1 MSNTEQRTGGLSVT
15 EAVRA
20 KRAVRAYSAE
30 PVSEELIRAI
40 LSAGRRAQS
49 SKNDQPWTF
58 VVVTEREQLQR
69 LSTAGAYAAHM
80 AASAFTVVL
89 VAPAAYEFDLGQ
101 AAAYMQLAAVE
112 HGIGSCVT
120 TLQNDEASHAI
131 LGVPPELGCRW
142 TITFGYPAEA
152 PAPLKSGGRRP
163 LDEVVRYQRYS

>member
-1 MSNTEQRTGGLSVT
+1 MSNAEQHTGGLTVA
-15 EAVRA
+15 EAIRA

-30 PVSEELIRAI
+30 PVPEELIRAI

-69 LSTAGAYAAHM
+69 LSSAGAYTAHM
-80 AASAFTVVL
+80 PASAFTVVL

-112 HGIGSCVT
+112 QGVGSCVT
-120 TLQNDEASHAI
+120 TLQNRNAAPATR
-131 LGVPPELGCRW
+131 GVPVELGGGW
-142 TITFGYPAEA
+142 PTTSGYPAA
-152 PAPLKSGGRRP
+152 PPAPLKPGGRKP
-163 LDEVVRYQRYS
+163 LDEMVRYERYS

>member
-1 MSNTEQRTGGLSVT
+1 MSSSEQRGGLSVT

-30 PVSEELIRAI
+30 PVPAALVRAI

-80 AASAFTVVL
+80 PASAFTVVL

-120 TLQNDEASHAI
+120 TLQDSEAAHAI
-131 LGVPPELGCRW
+131 LGGPS
-142 TITFGYPAEA
+142 A
-152 PAPLKSGGRRP
+152 PTALPT
-163 LDEVVRYQRYS
+163 